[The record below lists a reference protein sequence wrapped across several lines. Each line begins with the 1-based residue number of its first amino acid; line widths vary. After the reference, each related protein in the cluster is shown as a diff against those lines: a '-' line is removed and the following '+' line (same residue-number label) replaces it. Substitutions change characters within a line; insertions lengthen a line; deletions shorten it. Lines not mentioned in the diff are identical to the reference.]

1 MKGVGSKI
9 PFRIYVGSIIFC
21 LVLSISITTHQV
33 YADSLI
39 GAGINLKVSGNSASG
54 TLTLLG
60 QHYKA
65 PNLNIIIKKDQI
77 TLTGNIIGSYQGLLM
92 TTGIHTKGIEY
103 KFNGVVSQNGKN
115 TPTTFTALLTN
126 DAKKPAPIIT
136 TVKQPVTTPAVKQ
149 PPVLPM
155 LMLTT
160 HNGQVYMAY
169 TYNFA
174 VKIFDPK
181 SNPQKIFDQFFGGIS
196 DVNII
201 ATIIDPNNKI
211 IGQSIGKTDSKGIY
225 QDGITMPYTEYSQ
238 EQVQVMINATKI
250 GYTTQTTTLPL
261 LLIHPN
267 SGSAVCSITTSS
279 LPSGTHGVAYSQ
291 TLSTSSCSPPVTW
304 SPTGA
309 IGVSGLS
316 LSSSGVIS
324 GVNPVAGT
332 YPFVVT
338 ATSSNGRVATTSL
351 SITIS

>member
-9 PFRIYVGSIIFC
+9 PFRIYLGGIIFC

-39 GAGINLKVSGNSASG
+39 GAGINLKINGNSASG
-54 TLTLLG
+54 TLTLKG

-65 PNLNIIIKKDQI
+65 PNLNIVIKKDQI

-115 TPTTFTALLTN
+115 TPTTFTVLLTN
-126 DAKKPAPIIT
+126 DANKPTPTITPI
-136 TVKQPVTTPAVKQ
+136 KQPVTTTVVKQ
-149 PPVLPM
+149 PPGLPM

-169 TYNFA
+169 TYNFV

-201 ATIIDPNNKI
+201 ATILDPNNKI

-225 QDGITMPYTEYSQ
+225 QDGIGIPYTQYSQ
-238 EQVQVMINATKI
+238 EQVQVMINATKK
-250 GYTTQTTTLPL
+250 GYTTQISTLPL

-279 LPSGTHGVAYSQ
+279 LPGGVHGTAYSQ
-291 TLSTSSCSPPVTW
+291 QLSSNSCPSPSWSATGLPGTLSIS
-304 SPTGA
+304 A
-309 IGVSGLS
+309 SGL
-316 LSSSGVIS
+316 IS
-324 GVNPVAGT
+324 GTLPAAGT
-332 YPFVVT
+332 YNFVVT
-338 ATSSNGRVATTSL
+338 VTASGGRTATTNF
-351 SITIS
+351 SIIVT